1 VKKVLLA
8 LPAVLALVPAG
19 HALPEARPGP
29 ACATSVTVGS
39 ARLAYLAVVKS
50 SARAFR
56 APGHRPFARFG
67 RTNVNGA
74 RTVFSIRDAVL
85 DRNCQPA
92 WYHVQLPLKPN
103 GVTGYVAARSVLVE
117 VVRTRIVV
125 DLSARRLTFFRNGRP
140 VLHVPVAVG
149 SSATPT
155 PRGNFYVNQRVV
167 PADPTGPFGPA
178 ALGISAFSPVLTHW
192 AQGGPIAVHGTN
204 DPGSIGRAAST
215 GCIRVRNDVMRK
227 LFAATP
233 AGTPVSIRA

>member
-1 VKKVLLA
+1 MSFSRSRRYSHSSPRATRSRK
-8 LPAVLALVPAG
+8 
-19 HALPEARPGP
+19 HARVRHAPRASPSDRR
-29 ACATSVTVGS
+29 GS
-39 ARLAYLAVVKS
+39 LTWRS
-50 SARAFR
+50 SR
-56 APGHRPFARFG
+56 APRGPSAPRA
-67 RTNVNGA
+67 T
-74 RTVFSIRDAVL
+74 
-85 DRNCQPA
+85 
-92 WYHVQLPLKPN
+92 
-103 GVTGYVAARSVLVE
+103 ARSVLVE

-215 GCIRVRNDVMRK
+215 GCIRVRNGVMRK

>member
-1 VKKVLLA
+1 MKKVLLA

-19 HALPEARPGP
+19 HALPEARPGA

-56 APGHRPFARFG
+56 TPGHRPFAHFG

-85 DRNCQPA
+85 DRSCQPA

-103 GVTGYVAARSVLVE
+103 GVTGYVAARSVLVG
-117 VVRTRIVV
+117 VVRTRMVV
-125 DLSARRLTFFRNGRP
+125 DLSARRLTFFRDGRP

-155 PRGNFYVNQRVV
+155 PRGDFYVNQRVV
-167 PADPTGPFGPA
+167 PADPTGPYGPA

-204 DPGSIGRAAST
+204 DPSSIGRAAST